1 VAATDGFEG
10 SMGGKA
16 RMIATLSNKKDNATN
31 VLLRLGA
38 LRRTVIAYPSRLAR
52 GLIDHGNGAQA

>member
-1 VAATDGFEG
+1 
-10 SMGGKA
+10 MGGKA
-16 RMIATLSNKKDNATN
+16 RMTATLSNKKDNATN
-31 VLLRLGA
+31 GLLRLGA